1 MYTASNYPT
10 LFNAD
15 HTSSNTVKNRSRA
28 KGPEP
33 EGVTTAVIGNKT
45 FAFISLERVGGVM
58 VYDVT
63 DPTAVK
69 FADYKNSRSTSAYG
83 GDNGPE
89 GITYIAANNS
99 GTGKAYILV
108 ANEVSGTITVFEVT
122 DPSLSNNDI
131 TSAPKTFAI
140 FPNPSETGIVY
151 FNRVAD
157 YDLFDIS
164 GKLIQSEKEALTIN
178 TAALKTGI
186 YFVKTGEG
194 IVKKLI
200 VK

>member
-1 MYTASNYPT
+1 
-10 LFNAD
+10 
-15 HTSSNTVKNRSRA
+15 
-28 KGPEP
+28 
-33 EGVTTAVIGNKT
+33 
-45 FAFISLERVGGVM
+45 
-58 VYDVT
+58 
-63 DPTAVK
+63 
-69 FADYKNSRSTSAYG
+69 
-83 GDNGPE
+83 
-89 GITYIAANNS
+89 
-99 GTGKAYILV
+99 
-108 ANEVSGTITVFEVT
+108 
-122 DPSLSNNDI
+122 
-131 TSAPKTFAI
+131 
-140 FPNPSETGIVY
+140 VY